1 MEGTM
6 HMQIKKIALGVI
18 VIILFGALTGHAVSA
33 EEAKV
38 VFGVA

>member
-1 MEGTM
+1 MRGTA
-6 HMQIKKIALGVI
+6 KKIALGAV
-18 VIILFGALTGHAVSA
+18 VLALFSLSAGQAVFA